1 MEGNRMEYRY
11 CGYCICFGVF
21 STILGG
27 CNVHQS
33 NEIPPTIAEARI
45 SNPLISEIPVNHTEA
60 AAPSSKALPELG
72 PSSTLEDYLAYAALN
87 NAGLEA
93 AFYRW
98 KAALDQIPQARVL
111 PDPDITYGKYVRQSD
126 MQMNQ
131 MIGVMQMFPWFG
143 KIEARTDA
151 AYAEAQAARQE
162 LEAVRLELNQKVK
175 KEFHE
180 FLYLKEA
187 VDIAQQNLELIKHF
201 EQVALTRYAVSTG
214 THPDI
219 IRAQIELARL
229 DEILISLRELKK
241 PQVARLNALLNRPAG
256 TELEWPQKP
265 PFVKTGMEYTQ
276 LIETLKVNNP
286 QLAGLEWMIEAAKNE
301 IKLAQKRYYPDIGV
315 GVEWTA
321 FDNSGGN
328 SGRDAVAMMFKMN
341 LPLWQ
346 DSYRAAERQA
356 RGTASS
362 IKRKKTDTANALA
375 AELARVL
382 YNLEESQRKIT
393 LYEDI
398 IPKAEQ
404 LVNASE
410 TAYKAGTVDFLSL
423 IDSQRMLLQYN
434 LDYQRVLTDNQQLL
448 AELEALVGE
457 ELAKTGNLASSETV
471 VNKEDS

>member
-1 MEGNRMEYRY
+1 M
-11 CGYCICFGVF
+11 
-21 STILGG
+21 TILAG
-27 CNVHQS
+27 CSGQHLDRTPPSVSES
-33 NEIPPTIAEARI
+33 N
-45 SNPLISEIPVNHTEA
+45 ISEPFASKIPVHHAEPA
-60 AAPSSKALPELG
+60 LSSKALPELG

-98 KAALDQIPQARVL
+98 KAALDQIPQARAL

-131 MIGVMQMFPWFG
+131 EVGIMQMFPWFG
-143 KIEARTDA
+143 TIEARTDA
-151 AYAEAQAARQE
+151 AYANAQAARQE
-162 LEAVRLELNQKVK
+162 LEAAKLELYRQVK

-180 FLYLKEA
+180 FLYLKESI
-187 VDIAQQNLELIKHF
+187 DIAEQNLELIKHF

-229 DEILISLRELKK
+229 DEILVSLRELKK
-241 PQVARLNALLNRPAG
+241 PQVARLNALLNPPAQVN
-256 TELEWPQKP
+256 LEWPQKP
-265 PFVKTGMEYTQ
+265 PFNKPDISYAQ
-276 LIETLKVNNP
+276 LIDILKKKNP
-286 QLAGLEWMIEAAKNE
+286 QLVGLDWMIESAKNE
-301 IKLAQKRYYPDIGV
+301 IKLAEKRNYPDIGI

-321 FDNSGGN
+321 FDNSADN
-328 SGRDAVAMMFKMN
+328 SGRDAVAMIFKIN
-341 LPLWQ
+341 LPLWH
-346 DSYRAAERQA
+346 DSYQAAERQA
-356 RGTASS
+356 RATASS

-375 AELARVL
+375 AEVAGVL
-382 YNLEESQRKIT
+382 YDLEESQRKIT

-434 LDYQRVLTDNQQLL
+434 LDYQRVLTDNQQRL

-457 ELAKTGNLASSETV
+457 ELAKTGNLVSSETV
-471 VNKEDS
+471 LNKEDN